1 MIAADVNSAL
11 ADSKIKKESRKSRAE
26 TIRKN
31 REEIAKI
38 HKEQQVD
45 VQKQIQQIE
54 DRNNGE
60 FRGFPWYVIILFDF
74 PPVNS
79 GFSSENFYYIVN
91 ICSKADTLYRR
102 QEQWWYLFYAF
113 V

>member
-38 HKEQQVD
+38 HKEVD
-45 VQKQIQQIE
+45 DEEQKQRQVQQIE
-54 DRNNGE
+54 ERNNG
-60 FRGFPWYVIILFDF
+60 
-74 PPVNS
+74 
-79 GFSSENFYYIVN
+79 
-91 ICSKADTLYRR
+91 LY
-102 QEQWWYLFYAF
+102 ELLK
-113 V
+113 

>member
-38 HKEQQVD
+38 HKEVD
-45 VQKQIQQIE
+45 VQRQVQQIE
-54 DRNNGE
+54 EKSNG
-60 FRGFPWYVIILFDF
+60 LFLL
-74 PPVNS
+74 N
-79 GFSSENFYYIVN
+79 
-91 ICSKADTLYRR
+91 
-102 QEQWWYLFYAF
+102 
-113 V
+113 